1 MTAKRMASVFAAA
14 LLALGSVGQ
23 AQEPEAVLRIKAAF
37 VLNFLKFVEWPEEHA
52 GNDLPLAVVGESQLA
67 EVLQDA
73 LSGKEVQGR
82 TVRVQTF
89 PSVAAWHQDGAAAGQ
104 AVFILPATVASWPDM
119 RNELKK
125 RPVLTISESPGFC
138 AAGGLLNLFEQ
149 EGRIKFEANPE
160 AARAAGLMLRAELL
174 KLATLVKTE

>member
-1 MTAKRMASVFAAA
+1 MTARRIANLSAAL

-37 VLNFLKFVEWPEEHA
+37 VLNFLKFVEWPEESA
-52 GNDLPLAVVGESQLA
+52 QTDLPLAVVGESPLA
-67 EVLQDA
+67 AALQTA
-73 LSGKEVQGR
+73 LSDQEVQGR
-82 TVRVQTF
+82 TVNVRAY
-89 PSVAAWHQDGAAAGQ
+89 PSAAAWRRDGAAADQ
-104 AVFILPATVASWPDM
+104 AVFFLPATVANWPDL

-138 AAGGLLNLFEQ
+138 ASGGMLNLFEQ
-149 EGRIKFEANPE
+149 DGRIKFEANPE

-174 KLATLVKTE
+174 KLAKLVKTE